1 MISPLTQDDFR
12 KKSQIRL
19 FISYYKPNIGLF
31 LLDMICAFIIA
42 GIDLTFPAL
51 SRSALHTYLPGK
63 EFQAFFSII
72 LILIGFFVL
81 RGLMQFIVSYWGHL
95 MGANIEM
102 LMRRDL
108 FSHLQRQSFS
118 FFDKSRTGSL
128 MSRIMSDLF
137 DITELAHHGPED
149 LFISAV
155 SIIGSFIILFTIN
168 VELTLTLAVFLPLLI
183 AFTLFLRR
191 KMSHASRAL
200 KENTAEINADIESG
214 ISGIRVSKAFANE
227 SFESEK
233 FFRGTS
239 KYRNAR
245 GKFYFVM
252 ATFFSGMEF
261 LISLLNIFAIGFGG
275 YLIMID
281 RLEIVDLITF
291 TLYISMFLSPIR
303 KLTNFTELFQ
313 SGMAGFSR
321 FVDIMKQ
328 EPEITDRT
336 DATAPENLR
345 GEITF
350 SHVSFSYE
358 SDMQAQ
364 SVLNDINLSI
374 PAGKTYAIV
383 GPSGSG
389 KTTLCHLIPRFYEVK
404 SGSVCIDGVDIRDFR
419 LEALRKNIG
428 IVQQDVFLFPST
440 IMENIRYGNL
450 EASDEDVIEAAKK
463 ARLHD
468 FVMSLPEAYESYVGE
483 RGVMLSGGQKQ
494 RISIARVFLKNPTIL
509 LLDEATSALDTQ
521 TEKEI
526 QHSLESLSLGR
537 TSLIVAHRLST
548 IRRADIIVY
557 LDEEGIAE
565 CGTHAELL
573 AKHGKYA
580 RLYNVQYAEYAD
592 QNVSQNQNSI

>member
-1 MISPLTQDDFR
+1 MKSPLTQADFR
-12 KKSQIRL
+12 KKSQLNL
-19 FISYYKPNIGLF
+19 FISYYKPNLGLF
-31 LLDMICAFIIA
+31 FVDMLCAFIIA
-42 GIDLTFPAL
+42 GIDLAFPAL
-51 SRSALHTYLPGK
+51 SRNALNTYLPGK
-63 EFQAFFSII
+63 EFEAFFTVII
-72 LILIGFFVL
+72 ILIGFFIL
-81 RGLMQFIVSYWGHL
+81 RGVMQFIVSYWGHL

-155 SIIGSFIILFTIN
+155 SIIGSFIILFSIN
-168 VELTLTLAVFLPLLI
+168 IELTICLSIFLPLLI
-183 AFTLFLRR
+183 IFTLFLRR
-191 KMSHASRAL
+191 KMSHASHAL

-233 FFRGTS
+233 FYRGTT

-261 LISLLNIFAIGFGG
+261 LISLLNILAIGFGG
-275 YLIMID
+275 YLIMNGKM
-281 RLEIVDLITF
+281 EIVDLVTF

-328 EPEITDRT
+328 EPEIVDRLEAIT
-336 DATAPENLR
+336 PETIR
-345 GEITF
+345 GDIKF

-364 SVLNDINLSI
+364 NVLNDIDLSI

-389 KTTLCHLIPRFYEVK
+389 KTTLCHLIPRFYEVN
-404 SGSVCIDGVDIRDFR
+404 SGAVYIDGLDIRDFR
-419 LEALRKNIG
+419 VEALRKNIG

-463 ARLHD
+463 ARLHE
-468 FVMSLPEAYESYVGE
+468 FVMGLPDGYESFVGE

-526 QHSLESLSLGR
+526 QNSLESLSYGR

-557 LDEEGIAE
+557 LDEDGIAE
-565 CGTHAELL
+565 CGTHMELL
-573 AKHGKYA
+573 AKQGKYA
-580 RLYNVQYAEYAD
+580 RLYNVQFAEFSERD
-592 QNVSQNQNSI
+592 